1 MDGNIGLDV
10 DISIRCFGEYSY
22 RLTNPTLFYTNVC
35 CNVEGDYTREQIDSQ
50 LKSEL
55 LPALQPA
62 FAKISEMGVRY
73 SALPGHTTE
82 IAAALNDVLSEKWAD
97 LRGVEIVSFGI
108 NSVKA
113 SEEDEAM
120 IKELQKNA
128 VFRNANMAA
137 AHLVGAQAQAMQDAA
152 KNQGGAFTGFMVMN
166 MVQQGGGINAA
177 QLFQMGAQQQ
187 AQAPQQSAPVQPGAN
202 AWKCAC
208 GAVNTVC
215 IREGRAI
222 GHNTDGTGFLDSLAG
237 QGFYPQG
244 RTVLLL
250 GAGGAAKA
258 VGHALATA
266 GAGRVIVCARRLER
280 AAALAAQLPGCG
292 EGIVLAQDAIQQAAS
307 ACDLL
312 VNATPLGMAG
322 SPAFARLDFLQA
334 MPPHAV
340 VYDLV
345 YHPRRTALLEAAAR
359 QGLRTV
365 GGIDL
370 LIRQAVRAFT
380 FFTGETPD
388 TAALYAALREPLGLA

>member
-1 MDGNIGLDV
+1 MKQLFVIGDPVAHSLSPLLHQAMLDQT
-10 DISIRCFGEYSY
+10 GAAY
-22 RLTNPTLFYTNVC
+22 RYDVRTVRP
-35 CNVEGDYTREQIDSQ
+35 EE
-50 LKSEL
+50 
-55 LPALQPA
+55 LPA
-62 FAKISEMGVRY
+62 FVRWAKDGGCAGFNVTMPHKEAI
-73 SALPGHTTE
+73 LPLLDEVDAT
-82 IAAALNDVLSEKWAD
+82 AAS
-97 LRGVEIVSFGI
+97 
-108 NSVKA
+108 
-113 SEEDEAM
+113 
-120 IKELQKNA
+120 
-128 VFRNANMAA
+128 
-137 AHLVGAQAQAMQDAA
+137 
-152 KNQGGAFTGFMVMN
+152 
-166 MVQQGGGINAA
+166 
-177 QLFQMGAQQQ
+177 
-187 AQAPQQSAPVQPGAN
+187 
-202 AWKCAC
+202 C

-258 VGHALATA
+258 VGHALAAA
-266 GAGRVIVCARRLER
+266 GAGRIIVCARRLER

-292 EGIVLAQDAIQQAAS
+292 EGIVLAQDAIQQAAA

-370 LIRQAVRAFT
+370 LIRQAVRAFI

-388 TAALYAALREPLGLA
+388 TAALYAALHEPLGLA

>member
-1 MDGNIGLDV
+1 MKQLFVIGDPVAHSL
-10 DISIRCFGEYSY
+10 S
-22 RLTNPTLFYTNVC
+22 P
-35 CNVEGDYTREQIDSQ
+35 
-50 LKSEL
+50 L
-55 LPALQPA
+55 LHQ
-62 FAKISEMGVRY
+62 
-73 SALPGHTTE
+73 
-82 IAAALNDVLSEKWAD
+82 
-97 LRGVEIVSFGI
+97 
-108 NSVKA
+108 
-113 SEEDEAM
+113 AM
-120 IKELQKNA
+120 IDQTGAAYRYDVRTVRPEELSAFVRWAKDGGCAGFNVTMPHKEAILPLLDEVDA
-128 VFRNANMAA
+128 TAA
-137 AHLVGAQAQAMQDAA
+137 
-152 KNQGGAFTGFMVMN
+152 
-166 MVQQGGGINAA
+166 
-177 QLFQMGAQQQ
+177 
-187 AQAPQQSAPVQPGAN
+187 S
-202 AWKCAC
+202 C

-258 VGHALATA
+258 VGHALAAA
-266 GAGRVIVCARRLER
+266 GAGRIIVCARRLER

-292 EGIVLAQDAIQQAAS
+292 EGIVLAQDAIQQAAA

-388 TAALYAALREPLGLA
+388 TAALYDALREPLGLA

>member
-1 MDGNIGLDV
+1 MKQLFVIGDPVAHSLSPLLHQAMIDQTGAAYRYDV
-10 DISIRCFGEYSY
+10 RTVRPE
-22 RLTNPTLFYTNVC
+22 
-35 CNVEGDYTREQIDSQ
+35 E
-50 LKSEL
+50 
-55 LPALQPA
+55 LPA
-62 FAKISEMGVRY
+62 FVRWAKDGGCAGFNVTMPHKEAI
-73 SALPGHTTE
+73 LPLLDEVDAT
-82 IAAALNDVLSEKWAD
+82 AAS
-97 LRGVEIVSFGI
+97 
-108 NSVKA
+108 
-113 SEEDEAM
+113 
-120 IKELQKNA
+120 
-128 VFRNANMAA
+128 
-137 AHLVGAQAQAMQDAA
+137 
-152 KNQGGAFTGFMVMN
+152 
-166 MVQQGGGINAA
+166 
-177 QLFQMGAQQQ
+177 
-187 AQAPQQSAPVQPGAN
+187 
-202 AWKCAC
+202 C

-244 RTVLLL
+244 QTVLLL

-258 VGHALATA
+258 VGHALAAA
-266 GAGRVIVCARRLER
+266 GAGRIIVCARRLER

-292 EGIVLAQDAIQQAAS
+292 EGIVLAQDAIQQAAA

-322 SPAFARLDFLQA
+322 SPAFAGLDFLQA

-388 TAALYAALREPLGLA
+388 TAALYAALRAPLGLE

>member
-1 MDGNIGLDV
+1 MKQLYVIGDPVAHSLSPLLHQTMIDQTGAAYRYDV
-10 DISIRCFGEYSY
+10 RTVRPE
-22 RLTNPTLFYTNVC
+22 
-35 CNVEGDYTREQIDSQ
+35 E
-50 LKSEL
+50 
-55 LPALQPA
+55 LPA
-62 FAKISEMGVRY
+62 FVRWAKDGGCAGFNVTMPHKEAIRPLLDEVD
-73 SALPGHTTE
+73 TT
-82 IAAALNDVLSEKWAD
+82 AAS
-97 LRGVEIVSFGI
+97 
-108 NSVKA
+108 
-113 SEEDEAM
+113 
-120 IKELQKNA
+120 
-128 VFRNANMAA
+128 
-137 AHLVGAQAQAMQDAA
+137 
-152 KNQGGAFTGFMVMN
+152 
-166 MVQQGGGINAA
+166 
-177 QLFQMGAQQQ
+177 
-187 AQAPQQSAPVQPGAN
+187 
-202 AWKCAC
+202 C

-237 QGFYPQG
+237 QAFYPQG

-258 VGHALATA
+258 VGHALAAA
-266 GAGRVIVCARRLER
+266 GAGRIIVCARRLER

-292 EGIVLAQDAIQQAAS
+292 EGIVLAQDAIQQAAA

-380 FFTGETPD
+380 FIPGETPD
-388 TAALYAALREPLGLA
+388 TAALYDALREPLGLA

>member
-1 MDGNIGLDV
+1 MKQLFVIGDPVAHSLSPLLHQTMLDQT
-10 DISIRCFGEYSY
+10 GAAY
-22 RLTNPTLFYTNVC
+22 RYDVRTVRP
-35 CNVEGDYTREQIDSQ
+35 EE
-50 LKSEL
+50 
-55 LPALQPA
+55 LPA
-62 FAKISEMGVRY
+62 FVRWAKDGGCAGFNVTMPHKEAI
-73 SALPGHTTE
+73 LPLLDEVDAT
-82 IAAALNDVLSEKWAD
+82 AAS
-97 LRGVEIVSFGI
+97 
-108 NSVKA
+108 
-113 SEEDEAM
+113 
-120 IKELQKNA
+120 
-128 VFRNANMAA
+128 
-137 AHLVGAQAQAMQDAA
+137 
-152 KNQGGAFTGFMVMN
+152 
-166 MVQQGGGINAA
+166 
-177 QLFQMGAQQQ
+177 
-187 AQAPQQSAPVQPGAN
+187 
-202 AWKCAC
+202 C

-215 IREGRAI
+215 IRAGRAI

-266 GAGRVIVCARRLER
+266 GAGRIIVCARRLER

-292 EGIVLAQDAIQQAAS
+292 EGIMLAQDAIQQAAA

-388 TAALYAALREPLGLA
+388 TAALYDALREPLGLA

>member
-1 MDGNIGLDV
+1 MKQLFVIGDPVAHSLSPLLHQTMIDQTGAAYRYDV
-10 DISIRCFGEYSY
+10 RTVRPE
-22 RLTNPTLFYTNVC
+22 
-35 CNVEGDYTREQIDSQ
+35 E
-50 LKSEL
+50 
-55 LPALQPA
+55 LPA
-62 FAKISEMGVRY
+62 FVRWAKDGGCAGFNVTMPHKEAI
-73 SALPGHTTE
+73 LPLLDEVDTT
-82 IAAALNDVLSEKWAD
+82 AAS
-97 LRGVEIVSFGI
+97 
-108 NSVKA
+108 
-113 SEEDEAM
+113 
-120 IKELQKNA
+120 
-128 VFRNANMAA
+128 
-137 AHLVGAQAQAMQDAA
+137 
-152 KNQGGAFTGFMVMN
+152 
-166 MVQQGGGINAA
+166 
-177 QLFQMGAQQQ
+177 
-187 AQAPQQSAPVQPGAN
+187 
-202 AWKCAC
+202 C

-258 VGHALATA
+258 VGHALAAA
-266 GAGRVIVCARRLER
+266 GAGRIIVCARCLER

-292 EGIVLAQDAIQQAAS
+292 EGIVLAQDAIQRAAA

-388 TAALYAALREPLGLA
+388 TAALYDALREPLGLA

>member
-1 MDGNIGLDV
+1 MKQLFVIGDPVAHSL
-10 DISIRCFGEYSY
+10 S
-22 RLTNPTLFYTNVC
+22 P
-35 CNVEGDYTREQIDSQ
+35 
-50 LKSEL
+50 L
-55 LPALQPA
+55 LHQ
-62 FAKISEMGVRY
+62 
-73 SALPGHTTE
+73 
-82 IAAALNDVLSEKWAD
+82 
-97 LRGVEIVSFGI
+97 
-108 NSVKA
+108 
-113 SEEDEAM
+113 AM
-120 IKELQKNA
+120 IDQTGAAYRYDVRTVRPEELPVFVRWTKDGGCVGFNVTMPHKETILSLLDEVDA
-128 VFRNANMAA
+128 TAA
-137 AHLVGAQAQAMQDAA
+137 
-152 KNQGGAFTGFMVMN
+152 
-166 MVQQGGGINAA
+166 
-177 QLFQMGAQQQ
+177 
-187 AQAPQQSAPVQPGAN
+187 S
-202 AWKCAC
+202 C

-258 VGHALATA
+258 VGHALAAA
-266 GAGRVIVCARRLER
+266 GAGRIIVCARRLER

>member
-1 MDGNIGLDV
+1 MKQLFVIGDPVAHSLSPLLHQAMLDQT
-10 DISIRCFGEYSY
+10 GAAY
-22 RLTNPTLFYTNVC
+22 RYDVRTVRP
-35 CNVEGDYTREQIDSQ
+35 EE
-50 LKSEL
+50 
-55 LPALQPA
+55 LPA
-62 FAKISEMGVRY
+62 FVRWAKDGGCAGFNVTMPHKEAI
-73 SALPGHTTE
+73 LPLLDEVDTT
-82 IAAALNDVLSEKWAD
+82 AAS
-97 LRGVEIVSFGI
+97 
-108 NSVKA
+108 
-113 SEEDEAM
+113 
-120 IKELQKNA
+120 
-128 VFRNANMAA
+128 
-137 AHLVGAQAQAMQDAA
+137 
-152 KNQGGAFTGFMVMN
+152 
-166 MVQQGGGINAA
+166 
-177 QLFQMGAQQQ
+177 
-187 AQAPQQSAPVQPGAN
+187 
-202 AWKCAC
+202 C

-222 GHNTDGTGFLDSLAG
+222 GHNTDGTGFLNSLAG

-258 VGHALATA
+258 VGHALAAA
-266 GAGRVIVCARRLER
+266 GAGRIIVCTRRLER

-292 EGIVLAQDAIQQAAS
+292 EGIVLAQDAIQQAAA

-388 TAALYAALREPLGLA
+388 TAALYDALREPLGLA

>member
-1 MDGNIGLDV
+1 MKQLFVIGDPVAHSLSPLLHQTMIDQTGAAYRYDV
-10 DISIRCFGEYSY
+10 RTVRPKE
-22 RLTNPTLFYTNVC
+22 
-35 CNVEGDYTREQIDSQ
+35 
-50 LKSEL
+50 
-55 LPALQPA
+55 LPA
-62 FAKISEMGVRY
+62 FVRWAKDGGCAGFNVTMPHKEAI
-73 SALPGHTTE
+73 LPLLDEVDAT
-82 IAAALNDVLSEKWAD
+82 AAS
-97 LRGVEIVSFGI
+97 
-108 NSVKA
+108 
-113 SEEDEAM
+113 
-120 IKELQKNA
+120 
-128 VFRNANMAA
+128 
-137 AHLVGAQAQAMQDAA
+137 
-152 KNQGGAFTGFMVMN
+152 
-166 MVQQGGGINAA
+166 
-177 QLFQMGAQQQ
+177 
-187 AQAPQQSAPVQPGAN
+187 
-202 AWKCAC
+202 C

-258 VGHALATA
+258 VGHALAAA
-266 GAGRVIVCARRLER
+266 GAGRIIVCARRLER

-292 EGIVLAQDAIQQAAS
+292 EGIVLAQDAIQQAAA

-388 TAALYAALREPLGLA
+388 TAALYDALREPLGLA

>member
-1 MDGNIGLDV
+1 MKQLYVIGDPVAHSLSPLLHQTMIDQTGAAYRYDV
-10 DISIRCFGEYSY
+10 RTVRPE
-22 RLTNPTLFYTNVC
+22 
-35 CNVEGDYTREQIDSQ
+35 E
-50 LKSEL
+50 
-55 LPALQPA
+55 LPA
-62 FAKISEMGVRY
+62 FVRWAKDGGCAGFNVTMPHKEAI
-73 SALPGHTTE
+73 LP
-82 IAAALNDVLSEKWAD
+82 LL
-97 LRGVEIVSFGI
+97 
-108 NSVKA
+108 
-113 SEEDEAM
+113 DEAD
-120 IKELQKNA
+120 A
-128 VFRNANMAA
+128 TAA
-137 AHLVGAQAQAMQDAA
+137 
-152 KNQGGAFTGFMVMN
+152 
-166 MVQQGGGINAA
+166 
-177 QLFQMGAQQQ
+177 
-187 AQAPQQSAPVQPGAN
+187 S
-202 AWKCAC
+202 C

-258 VGHALATA
+258 VGHALAAA
-266 GAGRVIVCARRLER
+266 GAGRIIVCARRLER

-292 EGIVLAQDAIQQAAS
+292 ESIVLAQDAIQQAAA

-359 QGLRTV
+359 QGLRAV

-388 TAALYAALREPLGLA
+388 TAALYDALREPLGLA

>member
-1 MDGNIGLDV
+1 MKQLFVIGDPVAHSLSPLLHQTMIDQTGAAYRYDV
-10 DISIRCFGEYSY
+10 RTVRPE
-22 RLTNPTLFYTNVC
+22 
-35 CNVEGDYTREQIDSQ
+35 E
-50 LKSEL
+50 
-55 LPALQPA
+55 LPA
-62 FAKISEMGVRY
+62 FVRWAKDGGCAGFNVTMPHKEAI
-73 SALPGHTTE
+73 LPLLDEVDAT
-82 IAAALNDVLSEKWAD
+82 AAS
-97 LRGVEIVSFGI
+97 
-108 NSVKA
+108 
-113 SEEDEAM
+113 
-120 IKELQKNA
+120 
-128 VFRNANMAA
+128 
-137 AHLVGAQAQAMQDAA
+137 
-152 KNQGGAFTGFMVMN
+152 
-166 MVQQGGGINAA
+166 
-177 QLFQMGAQQQ
+177 
-187 AQAPQQSAPVQPGAN
+187 
-202 AWKCAC
+202 C

-258 VGHALATA
+258 VGHALATV
-266 GAGRVIVCARRLER
+266 GAGRIIVCARRLER

-388 TAALYAALREPLGLA
+388 TAALYAALHEPLGLA

>member
-1 MDGNIGLDV
+1 MKQLFVIGDPVAHSLSPLLHQAMLDQT
-10 DISIRCFGEYSY
+10 GAAY
-22 RLTNPTLFYTNVC
+22 RYDVRTVRP
-35 CNVEGDYTREQIDSQ
+35 EE
-50 LKSEL
+50 
-55 LPALQPA
+55 LPA
-62 FAKISEMGVRY
+62 FVRWAKDGGCAGFNVTMPHKETI
-73 SALPGHTTE
+73 LPLLDEVDTT
-82 IAAALNDVLSEKWAD
+82 AAS
-97 LRGVEIVSFGI
+97 
-108 NSVKA
+108 
-113 SEEDEAM
+113 
-120 IKELQKNA
+120 
-128 VFRNANMAA
+128 
-137 AHLVGAQAQAMQDAA
+137 
-152 KNQGGAFTGFMVMN
+152 
-166 MVQQGGGINAA
+166 
-177 QLFQMGAQQQ
+177 
-187 AQAPQQSAPVQPGAN
+187 
-202 AWKCAC
+202 C

-215 IREGRAI
+215 TREGRAI

-258 VGHALATA
+258 VGHALAAA
-266 GAGRVIVCARRLER
+266 GAGRIIVCARRLER
-280 AAALAAQLPGCG
+280 VAALAAQLPGCG
-292 EGIVLAQDAIQQAAS
+292 EGIVLAQDAIQQAAA

>member
-1 MDGNIGLDV
+1 MKQLFVIGDPVAHSLSPLLHQTMIDQTGAAYRYDV
-10 DISIRCFGEYSY
+10 RTVRPE
-22 RLTNPTLFYTNVC
+22 
-35 CNVEGDYTREQIDSQ
+35 E
-50 LKSEL
+50 
-55 LPALQPA
+55 LPA
-62 FAKISEMGVRY
+62 FVR
-73 SALPGHTTE
+73 
-82 IAAALNDVLSEKWAD
+82 W
-97 LRGVEIVSFGI
+97 
-108 NSVKA
+108 
-113 SEEDEAM
+113 
-120 IKELQKNA
+120 
-128 VFRNANMAA
+128 
-137 AHLVGAQAQAMQDAA
+137 A
-152 KNQGGAFTGFMVMN
+152 KNGGCAGFNVTMPHKEAILPLLDEVDAT
-166 MVQQGGGINAA
+166 AA
-177 QLFQMGAQQQ
+177 
-187 AQAPQQSAPVQPGAN
+187 S
-202 AWKCAC
+202 C

-258 VGHALATA
+258 VGHALAAA
-266 GAGRVIVCARRLER
+266 GAGRIIVCARRLER

-345 YHPRRTALLEAAAR
+345 YHPRRTALLEEAAR
-359 QGLRTV
+359 QGLRAV

-388 TAALYAALREPLGLA
+388 TAALYAALREPLGLE

>member
-1 MDGNIGLDV
+1 MKQLFVIGDPVAHSLSPLLHQAMIDQT
-10 DISIRCFGEYSY
+10 GAAY
-22 RLTNPTLFYTNVC
+22 RYAVRTVC
-35 CNVEGDYTREQIDSQ
+35 PEE
-50 LKSEL
+50 
-55 LPALQPA
+55 LPA
-62 FAKISEMGVRY
+62 FVRWAKDGGCAGFNVTMPHKEAI
-73 SALPGHTTE
+73 LPLLDEVDAT
-82 IAAALNDVLSEKWAD
+82 AAS
-97 LRGVEIVSFGI
+97 
-108 NSVKA
+108 
-113 SEEDEAM
+113 
-120 IKELQKNA
+120 
-128 VFRNANMAA
+128 
-137 AHLVGAQAQAMQDAA
+137 
-152 KNQGGAFTGFMVMN
+152 
-166 MVQQGGGINAA
+166 
-177 QLFQMGAQQQ
+177 
-187 AQAPQQSAPVQPGAN
+187 
-202 AWKCAC
+202 C

-222 GHNTDGTGFLDSLAG
+222 GHNTDGAGFLDSLAG

-258 VGHALATA
+258 VGHALAAA
-266 GAGRVIVCARRLER
+266 GAGRIIVCTRRLER

-292 EGIVLAQDAIQQAAS
+292 EGIVLAQDAIQQAAA

-322 SPAFARLDFLQA
+322 SPAFAGLDFLQA

-370 LIRQAVRAFT
+370 LIRQAVRAFAL
-380 FFTGETPD
+380 FTGEEPD
-388 TAALYAALREPLGLA
+388 TAALYAALREPLGLE

>member
-1 MDGNIGLDV
+1 MKQLFVIGDPVAHSLSPLLHQTMIDQTGAAYRYDV
-10 DISIRCFGEYSY
+10 RTVRPE
-22 RLTNPTLFYTNVC
+22 
-35 CNVEGDYTREQIDSQ
+35 E
-50 LKSEL
+50 
-55 LPALQPA
+55 LPA
-62 FAKISEMGVRY
+62 FVRWAKDGGCAGFNVTMPHKEAI
-73 SALPGHTTE
+73 LPLLDEVDTT
-82 IAAALNDVLSEKWAD
+82 AAS
-97 LRGVEIVSFGI
+97 
-108 NSVKA
+108 
-113 SEEDEAM
+113 
-120 IKELQKNA
+120 
-128 VFRNANMAA
+128 
-137 AHLVGAQAQAMQDAA
+137 
-152 KNQGGAFTGFMVMN
+152 
-166 MVQQGGGINAA
+166 
-177 QLFQMGAQQQ
+177 
-187 AQAPQQSAPVQPGAN
+187 
-202 AWKCAC
+202 C

-258 VGHALATA
+258 VGHALAAA
-266 GAGRVIVCARRLER
+266 GAGRIIVCARRLER

-292 EGIVLAQDAIQQAAS
+292 ESIVLAQDAIQQTAA

-388 TAALYAALREPLGLA
+388 TAALYDALREPLGLA

>member
-1 MDGNIGLDV
+1 MKQLFVIGDPVAHSLSPLLHQAMIDQTGAAYRYDV
-10 DISIRCFGEYSY
+10 RTVRPE
-22 RLTNPTLFYTNVC
+22 
-35 CNVEGDYTREQIDSQ
+35 E
-50 LKSEL
+50 
-55 LPALQPA
+55 LPA
-62 FAKISEMGVRY
+62 FVRWAKDGGCAGFNVTMPHKEAI
-73 SALPGHTTE
+73 LPLLDEVDAT
-82 IAAALNDVLSEKWAD
+82 AAS
-97 LRGVEIVSFGI
+97 
-108 NSVKA
+108 
-113 SEEDEAM
+113 
-120 IKELQKNA
+120 
-128 VFRNANMAA
+128 
-137 AHLVGAQAQAMQDAA
+137 
-152 KNQGGAFTGFMVMN
+152 
-166 MVQQGGGINAA
+166 
-177 QLFQMGAQQQ
+177 
-187 AQAPQQSAPVQPGAN
+187 
-202 AWKCAC
+202 C

-258 VGHALATA
+258 VGHALAAA
-266 GAGRVIVCARRLER
+266 GAGRIIVCTRRLER
-280 AAALAAQLPGCG
+280 AAALAAQLLGCG
-292 EGIVLAQDAIQQAAS
+292 EGIVLAQDAMQQAAA

-322 SPAFARLDFLQA
+322 SPAFAGLDFLQA
-334 MPPHAV
+334 LPPHAV

-388 TAALYAALREPLGLA
+388 TAALYAALRAPLGLE

>member
-1 MDGNIGLDV
+1 MTNKKLYLIGDPV
-10 DISIRCFGEYSY
+10 DHSLSPLLHRAMIAQTGV
-22 RLTNPTLFYTNVC
+22 PYT
-35 CNVEGDYTREQIDSQ
+35 Y
-50 LKSEL
+50 EL
-55 LPALQPA
+55 HPV
-62 FAKISEMGVRY
+62 S
-73 SALPGHTTE
+73 
-82 IAAALNDVLSEKWAD
+82 AAALPEFV
-97 LRGVEIVSFGI
+97 
-108 NSVKA
+108 
-113 SEEDEAM
+113 
-120 IKELQKNA
+120 
-128 VFRNANMAA
+128 AA
-137 AHLVGAQAQAMQDAA
+137 AKDGAWAGCNVTMPHKQTILPLLDEVDGFAA
-152 KNQGGAFTGFMVMN
+152 D
-166 MVQQGGGINAA
+166 
-177 QLFQMGAQQQ
+177 
-187 AQAPQQSAPVQPGAN
+187 
-202 AWKCAC
+202 C

-215 IREGRAI
+215 FRDGRAV
-222 GHNTDGTGFLDSLAG
+222 GYNTDGVGLVDSLRCR
-237 QGFYPQG
+237 GFDPAG

-258 VGHALATA
+258 VGHALAAA
-266 GAGRVIVCARRLER
+266 GAGRIIVCARRSER

-292 EGIVLAQDAIQQAAS
+292 KGIVLAQDAIQQAA

-322 SPAFARLDFLQA
+322 SPAFTGLDFLQA

>member
-1 MDGNIGLDV
+1 MKQLFVIGDPVAHSLSPLLHQAMLDQT
-10 DISIRCFGEYSY
+10 GAAY
-22 RLTNPTLFYTNVC
+22 RYDVRTVRP
-35 CNVEGDYTREQIDSQ
+35 EE
-50 LKSEL
+50 
-55 LPALQPA
+55 LPA
-62 FAKISEMGVRY
+62 FVRWAKDGGCAGFNVTMPHKEAI
-73 SALPGHTTE
+73 LPLLDEVDAT
-82 IAAALNDVLSEKWAD
+82 AAS
-97 LRGVEIVSFGI
+97 
-108 NSVKA
+108 
-113 SEEDEAM
+113 
-120 IKELQKNA
+120 
-128 VFRNANMAA
+128 
-137 AHLVGAQAQAMQDAA
+137 
-152 KNQGGAFTGFMVMN
+152 
-166 MVQQGGGINAA
+166 
-177 QLFQMGAQQQ
+177 
-187 AQAPQQSAPVQPGAN
+187 
-202 AWKCAC
+202 C

-258 VGHALATA
+258 VGHALAAA
-266 GAGRVIVCARRLER
+266 GAGRIIVCARRLER
-280 AAALAAQLPGCG
+280 AAVLAAQLPGCG
-292 EGIVLAQDAIQQAAS
+292 EGIVLAQDAIQQAA
-307 ACDLL
+307 AVCDLL

-388 TAALYAALREPLGLA
+388 TASLYATLREPLGLE

>member
-1 MDGNIGLDV
+1 MKQLFVIGDPVAHSLSPLLHQAMLDQT
-10 DISIRCFGEYSY
+10 GTAY
-22 RLTNPTLFYTNVC
+22 RYDVRTVRP
-35 CNVEGDYTREQIDSQ
+35 EE
-50 LKSEL
+50 
-55 LPALQPA
+55 LPA
-62 FAKISEMGVRY
+62 FVRWAKDGGCAGFNVTMPHKEAI
-73 SALPGHTTE
+73 LPLLDEVDAT
-82 IAAALNDVLSEKWAD
+82 AAS
-97 LRGVEIVSFGI
+97 
-108 NSVKA
+108 
-113 SEEDEAM
+113 
-120 IKELQKNA
+120 
-128 VFRNANMAA
+128 
-137 AHLVGAQAQAMQDAA
+137 
-152 KNQGGAFTGFMVMN
+152 
-166 MVQQGGGINAA
+166 
-177 QLFQMGAQQQ
+177 
-187 AQAPQQSAPVQPGAN
+187 
-202 AWKCAC
+202 C

-237 QGFYPQG
+237 QGFCPQG

-258 VGHALATA
+258 VGHALAAA
-266 GAGRVIVCARRLER
+266 GAGRIIVCARRLER

-292 EGIVLAQDAIQQAAS
+292 EGIVLAQDAIQQAAA

-388 TAALYAALREPLGLA
+388 TAALYDALREPLGLA

>member
-1 MDGNIGLDV
+1 MKQLFVIGDPVAHSLSPLLHQTMIDQTGTAYRYDV
-10 DISIRCFGEYSY
+10 RTVRPE
-22 RLTNPTLFYTNVC
+22 
-35 CNVEGDYTREQIDSQ
+35 E
-50 LKSEL
+50 
-55 LPALQPA
+55 LPA
-62 FAKISEMGVRY
+62 FVRWAKDGGCAGFNVTMPHKEAI
-73 SALPGHTTE
+73 LPLLDEVDAT
-82 IAAALNDVLSEKWAD
+82 AAS
-97 LRGVEIVSFGI
+97 
-108 NSVKA
+108 
-113 SEEDEAM
+113 
-120 IKELQKNA
+120 
-128 VFRNANMAA
+128 
-137 AHLVGAQAQAMQDAA
+137 
-152 KNQGGAFTGFMVMN
+152 
-166 MVQQGGGINAA
+166 
-177 QLFQMGAQQQ
+177 
-187 AQAPQQSAPVQPGAN
+187 
-202 AWKCAC
+202 C

-258 VGHALATA
+258 IGHALAAA
-266 GAGRVIVCARRLER
+266 GAGRIIVCARRLER
-280 AAALAAQLPGCG
+280 AAALAAQHPGCG
-292 EGIVLAQDAIQQAAS
+292 ERIVLAQDAIQQAAA

-312 VNATPLGMAG
+312 VNATPLGMVG

-388 TAALYAALREPLGLA
+388 TAALYDALREPLGLA

>member
-1 MDGNIGLDV
+1 MKQLFVIGDPVAHSLSPLLHQAMIDQTGAAYRYDV
-10 DISIRCFGEYSY
+10 RTVRPE
-22 RLTNPTLFYTNVC
+22 
-35 CNVEGDYTREQIDSQ
+35 E
-50 LKSEL
+50 
-55 LPALQPA
+55 LPA
-62 FAKISEMGVRY
+62 FVRWAKDGGCAGFNVTMPHKEAI
-73 SALPGHTTE
+73 LPLLDEVDAT
-82 IAAALNDVLSEKWAD
+82 AAS
-97 LRGVEIVSFGI
+97 
-108 NSVKA
+108 
-113 SEEDEAM
+113 
-120 IKELQKNA
+120 
-128 VFRNANMAA
+128 
-137 AHLVGAQAQAMQDAA
+137 
-152 KNQGGAFTGFMVMN
+152 
-166 MVQQGGGINAA
+166 
-177 QLFQMGAQQQ
+177 
-187 AQAPQQSAPVQPGAN
+187 
-202 AWKCAC
+202 C

-222 GHNTDGTGFLDSLAG
+222 GHNTDGTGFLDSLAE

-258 VGHALATA
+258 VGHALAAA
-266 GAGRVIVCARRLER
+266 GAGRIIVCARRLER

-292 EGIVLAQDAIQQAAS
+292 EGIVLAQDAIQQAAA

-322 SPAFARLDFLQA
+322 SPAFAGLDFLQA

-345 YHPRRTALLEAAAR
+345 YHPRRPALLEAAAR

-388 TAALYAALREPLGLA
+388 TAALYATLRAPLGLA

>member
-1 MDGNIGLDV
+1 MKQLFVIGDPVAHSLSPLLHQAMIDQT
-10 DISIRCFGEYSY
+10 GAAY
-22 RLTNPTLFYTNVC
+22 RYAVRTVC
-35 CNVEGDYTREQIDSQ
+35 PEE
-50 LKSEL
+50 
-55 LPALQPA
+55 LPA
-62 FAKISEMGVRY
+62 FVRWAKDGGCAGFNVTMPHKEAI
-73 SALPGHTTE
+73 LPLLDEVDAT
-82 IAAALNDVLSEKWAD
+82 AAS
-97 LRGVEIVSFGI
+97 
-108 NSVKA
+108 
-113 SEEDEAM
+113 
-120 IKELQKNA
+120 
-128 VFRNANMAA
+128 
-137 AHLVGAQAQAMQDAA
+137 
-152 KNQGGAFTGFMVMN
+152 
-166 MVQQGGGINAA
+166 
-177 QLFQMGAQQQ
+177 
-187 AQAPQQSAPVQPGAN
+187 
-202 AWKCAC
+202 C

-215 IREGRAI
+215 IREERAI

-258 VGHALATA
+258 VGHALTAA
-266 GAGRVIVCARRLER
+266 GAGRIIVCARRLER
-280 AAALAAQLPGCG
+280 AAALAAQLPGCR
-292 EGIVLAQDAIQQAAS
+292 EGIVLAQDAIQQAAA

-388 TAALYAALREPLGLA
+388 TAALYATLRAPLGLA

>member
-1 MDGNIGLDV
+1 MKQLFVIGDPVAHSLSPLLHQAMIDQTGAAYRYDV
-10 DISIRCFGEYSY
+10 RTVRPE
-22 RLTNPTLFYTNVC
+22 
-35 CNVEGDYTREQIDSQ
+35 E
-50 LKSEL
+50 
-55 LPALQPA
+55 LPA
-62 FAKISEMGVRY
+62 FVRWAKDGGCAGFNVTMPHKEAI
-73 SALPGHTTE
+73 LPLLDEVDAT
-82 IAAALNDVLSEKWAD
+82 AAS
-97 LRGVEIVSFGI
+97 
-108 NSVKA
+108 
-113 SEEDEAM
+113 
-120 IKELQKNA
+120 
-128 VFRNANMAA
+128 
-137 AHLVGAQAQAMQDAA
+137 
-152 KNQGGAFTGFMVMN
+152 
-166 MVQQGGGINAA
+166 
-177 QLFQMGAQQQ
+177 
-187 AQAPQQSAPVQPGAN
+187 
-202 AWKCAC
+202 C

-258 VGHALATA
+258 VGHALAAA
-266 GAGRVIVCARRLER
+266 GAGRIIVCARRLER

-292 EGIVLAQDAIQQAAS
+292 EGIVLAQDAIQQAAA

-359 QGLRTV
+359 QGLRAV

-388 TAALYAALREPLGLA
+388 TAALYDALREPLGLA

>member
-1 MDGNIGLDV
+1 MKQLFVIGDPVAHSLSPLLHQAMLDQT
-10 DISIRCFGEYSY
+10 GAAY
-22 RLTNPTLFYTNVC
+22 RYDVRTVRP
-35 CNVEGDYTREQIDSQ
+35 EE
-50 LKSEL
+50 
-55 LPALQPA
+55 LPA
-62 FAKISEMGVRY
+62 FVRWAKDGGCAGFNVTMPHKEAI
-73 SALPGHTTE
+73 LPLLDEVDTT
-82 IAAALNDVLSEKWAD
+82 AAS
-97 LRGVEIVSFGI
+97 
-108 NSVKA
+108 
-113 SEEDEAM
+113 
-120 IKELQKNA
+120 
-128 VFRNANMAA
+128 
-137 AHLVGAQAQAMQDAA
+137 
-152 KNQGGAFTGFMVMN
+152 
-166 MVQQGGGINAA
+166 
-177 QLFQMGAQQQ
+177 
-187 AQAPQQSAPVQPGAN
+187 
-202 AWKCAC
+202 C

-258 VGHALATA
+258 VGHALAAA

-292 EGIVLAQDAIQQAAS
+292 EGIVLAQDAIRQAAA

-388 TAALYAALREPLGLA
+388 TAALYDALREPLGLA

>member
-1 MDGNIGLDV
+1 MKQLFVIGDPVAHSLSPLLHQTMIDQTGAAYRYDV
-10 DISIRCFGEYSY
+10 RTVRPE
-22 RLTNPTLFYTNVC
+22 
-35 CNVEGDYTREQIDSQ
+35 E
-50 LKSEL
+50 
-55 LPALQPA
+55 LPA
-62 FAKISEMGVRY
+62 FVRWAKDGGCAGFNVTMPHKEAI
-73 SALPGHTTE
+73 LPLLDEVDAT
-82 IAAALNDVLSEKWAD
+82 AAS
-97 LRGVEIVSFGI
+97 
-108 NSVKA
+108 
-113 SEEDEAM
+113 
-120 IKELQKNA
+120 
-128 VFRNANMAA
+128 
-137 AHLVGAQAQAMQDAA
+137 
-152 KNQGGAFTGFMVMN
+152 
-166 MVQQGGGINAA
+166 
-177 QLFQMGAQQQ
+177 
-187 AQAPQQSAPVQPGAN
+187 
-202 AWKCAC
+202 C

-266 GAGRVIVCARRLER
+266 GAGRVIVCARRLEH
-280 AAALAAQLPGCG
+280 AAALAARLPGCG
-292 EGIVLAQDAIQQAAS
+292 EGIVLAQDAIQQAAA

-388 TAALYAALREPLGLA
+388 TAALYAALREPLGLE

>member
-1 MDGNIGLDV
+1 MKQLFVIGDPVAHSLSPLLHQAMIDQTGAAYRYDV
-10 DISIRCFGEYSY
+10 RTVRPE
-22 RLTNPTLFYTNVC
+22 
-35 CNVEGDYTREQIDSQ
+35 E
-50 LKSEL
+50 
-55 LPALQPA
+55 LPA
-62 FAKISEMGVRY
+62 FVRWAKDGGCAGFNVTMPHKEAI
-73 SALPGHTTE
+73 LPLLDEVDTT
-82 IAAALNDVLSEKWAD
+82 AAS
-97 LRGVEIVSFGI
+97 
-108 NSVKA
+108 
-113 SEEDEAM
+113 
-120 IKELQKNA
+120 
-128 VFRNANMAA
+128 
-137 AHLVGAQAQAMQDAA
+137 
-152 KNQGGAFTGFMVMN
+152 
-166 MVQQGGGINAA
+166 
-177 QLFQMGAQQQ
+177 
-187 AQAPQQSAPVQPGAN
+187 
-202 AWKCAC
+202 C

-266 GAGRVIVCARRLER
+266 GAGRIIVCARRLER

-340 VYDLV
+340 VYDMV

-388 TAALYAALREPLGLA
+388 TAALYDALREPLGLA

>member
-1 MDGNIGLDV
+1 MKQLFVIGDPVAHSLSPLLHQAMLDQT
-10 DISIRCFGEYSY
+10 GAAY
-22 RLTNPTLFYTNVC
+22 RYDVRTVRP
-35 CNVEGDYTREQIDSQ
+35 EE
-50 LKSEL
+50 
-55 LPALQPA
+55 LPA
-62 FAKISEMGVRY
+62 FVRWAKDGGCAGFNVTMPHKEAI
-73 SALPGHTTE
+73 LPLLDEVDTT
-82 IAAALNDVLSEKWAD
+82 AAS
-97 LRGVEIVSFGI
+97 
-108 NSVKA
+108 
-113 SEEDEAM
+113 
-120 IKELQKNA
+120 
-128 VFRNANMAA
+128 
-137 AHLVGAQAQAMQDAA
+137 
-152 KNQGGAFTGFMVMN
+152 
-166 MVQQGGGINAA
+166 
-177 QLFQMGAQQQ
+177 
-187 AQAPQQSAPVQPGAN
+187 
-202 AWKCAC
+202 C

-266 GAGRVIVCARRLER
+266 GAGRIIVCARRLER

-388 TAALYAALREPLGLA
+388 TAALYDALREPLGLA

>member
-1 MDGNIGLDV
+1 MKQLFVIGDPVAHSL
-10 DISIRCFGEYSY
+10 S
-22 RLTNPTLFYTNVC
+22 P
-35 CNVEGDYTREQIDSQ
+35 
-50 LKSEL
+50 L
-55 LPALQPA
+55 L
-62 FAKISEMGVRY
+62 
-73 SALPGHTTE
+73 H
-82 IAAALNDVLSEKWAD
+82 
-97 LRGVEIVSFGI
+97 
-108 NSVKA
+108 
-113 SEEDEAM
+113 
-120 IKELQKNA
+120 
-128 VFRNANMAA
+128 
-137 AHLVGAQAQAMQDAA
+137 QAMLDQTGAAYRYDVRTVRPEELSAFVRWAKDGGCAGFNVTMPHKEAILPLLDEVDA
-152 KNQGGAFTGFMVMN
+152 T
-166 MVQQGGGINAA
+166 AA
-177 QLFQMGAQQQ
+177 
-187 AQAPQQSAPVQPGAN
+187 S
-202 AWKCAC
+202 C

-222 GHNTDGTGFLDSLAG
+222 GHNTDGTGFLDSLAE
-237 QGFYPQG
+237 QDFYPQG

-258 VGHALATA
+258 VGHALAAA
-266 GAGRVIVCARRLER
+266 GAGRIIVCARRSER

-292 EGIVLAQDAIQQAAS
+292 EGIVLAQDAIQQAAA
-307 ACDLL
+307 ACGLL

-322 SPAFARLDFLQA
+322 SPAFAGLDFLQA

-388 TAALYAALREPLGLA
+388 TAALYAALREPLGLE

>member
-1 MDGNIGLDV
+1 MKQLFVIGDPVAHSLSPLLHQTMIDQTGAAYRYDV
-10 DISIRCFGEYSY
+10 RTVRPED
-22 RLTNPTLFYTNVC
+22 
-35 CNVEGDYTREQIDSQ
+35 
-50 LKSEL
+50 
-55 LPALQPA
+55 LPA
-62 FAKISEMGVRY
+62 FVRWAKDGGCAGFNVTMPHKEAI
-73 SALPGHTTE
+73 LPLLDEVDTT
-82 IAAALNDVLSEKWAD
+82 AAS
-97 LRGVEIVSFGI
+97 
-108 NSVKA
+108 
-113 SEEDEAM
+113 
-120 IKELQKNA
+120 
-128 VFRNANMAA
+128 
-137 AHLVGAQAQAMQDAA
+137 
-152 KNQGGAFTGFMVMN
+152 
-166 MVQQGGGINAA
+166 
-177 QLFQMGAQQQ
+177 
-187 AQAPQQSAPVQPGAN
+187 
-202 AWKCAC
+202 C

-258 VGHALATA
+258 VGHALAAA
-266 GAGRVIVCARRLER
+266 GAGRIIVCARRLER

-292 EGIVLAQDAIQQAAS
+292 EGIVLAQDAIQQAAA

-388 TAALYAALREPLGLA
+388 TAALYDALREPLGLA

>member
-1 MDGNIGLDV
+1 MKQLFVIGDPVAHSLSPLLHQAMLDQT
-10 DISIRCFGEYSY
+10 GAAY
-22 RLTNPTLFYTNVC
+22 RYDVRTVRP
-35 CNVEGDYTREQIDSQ
+35 EE
-50 LKSEL
+50 
-55 LPALQPA
+55 LPA
-62 FAKISEMGVRY
+62 FVRWAKDGGCAGFNVTMPHKEAI
-73 SALPGHTTE
+73 LPLLDEVDAT
-82 IAAALNDVLSEKWAD
+82 AAS
-97 LRGVEIVSFGI
+97 
-108 NSVKA
+108 
-113 SEEDEAM
+113 
-120 IKELQKNA
+120 
-128 VFRNANMAA
+128 
-137 AHLVGAQAQAMQDAA
+137 
-152 KNQGGAFTGFMVMN
+152 
-166 MVQQGGGINAA
+166 
-177 QLFQMGAQQQ
+177 
-187 AQAPQQSAPVQPGAN
+187 
-202 AWKCAC
+202 C

-258 VGHALATA
+258 VGHALAAA
-266 GAGRVIVCARRLER
+266 GAGRIIVCARRLER

-307 ACDLL
+307 ACGLL

-388 TAALYAALREPLGLA
+388 TAALYDALREPLGLA

>member
-1 MDGNIGLDV
+1 MKQLFVIGDPVAHSLSPLLHQTMIDQTGAAYRYDV
-10 DISIRCFGEYSY
+10 RTVRPE
-22 RLTNPTLFYTNVC
+22 
-35 CNVEGDYTREQIDSQ
+35 E
-50 LKSEL
+50 
-55 LPALQPA
+55 LPA
-62 FAKISEMGVRY
+62 FVRWAKDGGCAGFNVTMPHKEAI
-73 SALPGHTTE
+73 LPLLDEVDTT
-82 IAAALNDVLSEKWAD
+82 AAS
-97 LRGVEIVSFGI
+97 
-108 NSVKA
+108 
-113 SEEDEAM
+113 
-120 IKELQKNA
+120 
-128 VFRNANMAA
+128 
-137 AHLVGAQAQAMQDAA
+137 
-152 KNQGGAFTGFMVMN
+152 
-166 MVQQGGGINAA
+166 
-177 QLFQMGAQQQ
+177 
-187 AQAPQQSAPVQPGAN
+187 
-202 AWKCAC
+202 C

-258 VGHALATA
+258 VGHALAAA
-266 GAGRVIVCARRLER
+266 GAGRIIVCARRLER

-292 EGIVLAQDAIQQAAS
+292 EGIVLAQDAIRQAAA

-388 TAALYAALREPLGLA
+388 TAALYAALHKPLGLA

>member
-1 MDGNIGLDV
+1 MKQLFVIGDPVAHSLSPLLHQAMIDQTGAAYRYDV
-10 DISIRCFGEYSY
+10 RTVRPE
-22 RLTNPTLFYTNVC
+22 
-35 CNVEGDYTREQIDSQ
+35 E
-50 LKSEL
+50 
-55 LPALQPA
+55 LPA
-62 FAKISEMGVRY
+62 FVRWAKDGGCAGFNVTMPHKEAI
-73 SALPGHTTE
+73 LPLLDEVDTT
-82 IAAALNDVLSEKWAD
+82 AAS
-97 LRGVEIVSFGI
+97 
-108 NSVKA
+108 
-113 SEEDEAM
+113 
-120 IKELQKNA
+120 
-128 VFRNANMAA
+128 
-137 AHLVGAQAQAMQDAA
+137 
-152 KNQGGAFTGFMVMN
+152 
-166 MVQQGGGINAA
+166 
-177 QLFQMGAQQQ
+177 
-187 AQAPQQSAPVQPGAN
+187 
-202 AWKCAC
+202 C

-266 GAGRVIVCARRLER
+266 GAGRIIVCARRLER

-322 SPAFARLDFLQA
+322 SPAFAGLDFLQA

-388 TAALYAALREPLGLA
+388 TAALYATLRAPLGLE

>member
-1 MDGNIGLDV
+1 MKQLFVIGDPVAHSLSPLLHQAMLDQT
-10 DISIRCFGEYSY
+10 GAAY
-22 RLTNPTLFYTNVC
+22 RYDVRTVRP
-35 CNVEGDYTREQIDSQ
+35 EE
-50 LKSEL
+50 
-55 LPALQPA
+55 LPA
-62 FAKISEMGVRY
+62 FVRWAKDGGCAGFNVTMPHKEAI
-73 SALPGHTTE
+73 LPLLDEVDTT
-82 IAAALNDVLSEKWAD
+82 AAS
-97 LRGVEIVSFGI
+97 
-108 NSVKA
+108 
-113 SEEDEAM
+113 
-120 IKELQKNA
+120 
-128 VFRNANMAA
+128 
-137 AHLVGAQAQAMQDAA
+137 
-152 KNQGGAFTGFMVMN
+152 
-166 MVQQGGGINAA
+166 
-177 QLFQMGAQQQ
+177 
-187 AQAPQQSAPVQPGAN
+187 
-202 AWKCAC
+202 C

-237 QGFYPQG
+237 QGFYPQD

-258 VGHALATA
+258 VGHALAAA

-292 EGIVLAQDAIQQAAS
+292 EGIVLAQDAIPQAAA

-388 TAALYAALREPLGLA
+388 TAALYAALREPFGLA

>member
-1 MDGNIGLDV
+1 MKQLFVIGDPVAHSLSPLLHQAMIDQTGAAYRYDV
-10 DISIRCFGEYSY
+10 RTVRPE
-22 RLTNPTLFYTNVC
+22 
-35 CNVEGDYTREQIDSQ
+35 E
-50 LKSEL
+50 
-55 LPALQPA
+55 LPA
-62 FAKISEMGVRY
+62 FVRWAKDGGCAGFNVTMPHKEAI
-73 SALPGHTTE
+73 LPLLDEVDTT
-82 IAAALNDVLSEKWAD
+82 AAS
-97 LRGVEIVSFGI
+97 
-108 NSVKA
+108 
-113 SEEDEAM
+113 
-120 IKELQKNA
+120 
-128 VFRNANMAA
+128 
-137 AHLVGAQAQAMQDAA
+137 
-152 KNQGGAFTGFMVMN
+152 
-166 MVQQGGGINAA
+166 
-177 QLFQMGAQQQ
+177 
-187 AQAPQQSAPVQPGAN
+187 
-202 AWKCAC
+202 C

-222 GHNTDGTGFLDSLAG
+222 GHNTDCTGFLDSLAG

-258 VGHALATA
+258 VGHALAAA
-266 GAGRVIVCARRLER
+266 GAGRIIVCARRSER

-292 EGIVLAQDAIQQAAS
+292 EGIVLAQDAIQQAAA

-334 MPPHAV
+334 LPPHAV

-388 TAALYAALREPLGLA
+388 TAALYDALREPLGLA